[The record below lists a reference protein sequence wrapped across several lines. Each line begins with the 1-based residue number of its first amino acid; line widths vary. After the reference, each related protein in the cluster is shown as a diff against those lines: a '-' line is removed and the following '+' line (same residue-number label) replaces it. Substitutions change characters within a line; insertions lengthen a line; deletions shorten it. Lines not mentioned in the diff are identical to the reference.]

1 MRLTVWM
8 LAALLA
14 AGPVTAQVLAGA
26 AQSES
31 QQAGEWQG
39 CAKTQP
45 VSRRTVPEP

>member
-1 MRLTVWM
+1 MRLTIWM

-31 QQAGEWQG
+31 QQAGEWQAVRQNATG
-39 CAKTQP
+39 LATYRP
-45 VSRRTVPEP
+45 